1 MISLDK
7 NILIM
12 QGPDGEKIYLKKW
25 SVIPGT
31 ITSLLDFYE
40 GKPCA
45 FELINC
51 VTLNNDL
58 IAKVSVEV
66 SLSKFADSVA
76 IVRGGWLP
84 PSLALTN
91 ARVFADR
98 NFVSNLVASYEN
110 GKLANVLATS
120 SAITDF
126 EKIPFVVD
134 ILPFVLE
141 ANIKNFPTRQLIDEQ
156 LDEVEKKLRKALP
169 RIEIGQYSGI
179 TLGDYAEKLLRHLRP
194 LMEKRQKFFYEFA
207 HTFPSNS
214 SSEKVVLNWIGIAKL
229 AHSLG
234 LASND
239 FAVML
244 VLLTTSSG
252 QSGWPGSG
260 VLKSHK
266 QYTMEEAYNA
276 ACDVMLIEILLN
288 HHDMAPNANY
298 IAMTGD
304 KNLAK
309 VAAVMGNLKNG
320 RADGKSKIYKMAIST
335 DLFKGDLKLAGKF
348 AKILDGKML
357 ELLPVKSLCAGDIL
371 LCYSDGKW
379 DIIGDAIDSVTG
391 SRYGHAAIYLGKGL
405 VLESTVV
412 EGVAKIKIQDF
423 LQRYEHVAVFRQP
436 DAWTDENL
444 ELLNKFAKNVLSS
457 DAHYNLAGVV
467 KYVRVE
473 AKHQATVM
481 REIELFLA
489 GKSISRPTLKKKY
502 FCSELVVDCFIAVGF
517 IAPSAAI
524 YYRSDTFSPVKLAND
539 ATFGTFVGYISCNK
553 DHEVSE
559 DDEFYNRAT
568 FEEIFGSQ

>member
-1 MISLDK
+1 MISLGEK
-7 NILIM
+7 ILM
-12 QGPDGEKIYLKKW
+12 VEVPDGERIYLKKW
-25 SVIPGT
+25 SVVPGH
-31 ITSLLDFYE
+31 IASLLDFYE

-45 FELINC
+45 IALINC
-51 VTLNNDL
+51 VTVNNDL
-58 IAKVSVEV
+58 IAKVSATV

-76 IVRGGWLP
+76 IVKGGWLP

-91 ARVFADR
+91 SRVLADR

-110 GKLANVLATS
+110 GKLIDSSATS

-126 EKIPFVVD
+126 EKVPFVVD
-134 ILPFVLE
+134 VLPFVLE
-141 ANIKNFPTRQLIDEQ
+141 ANSNNFPTRQLINEQ
-156 LDEVEKKLRKALP
+156 LDEVIKKLRKALP

-194 LMEKRQKFFYEFA
+194 SMEKRQKFFYEFA
-207 HTFPSNS
+207 HTFPPNS
-214 SSEKVVLNWIGIAKL
+214 SSEKVVLNWMGIAKL
-229 AHSLG
+229 ANSLG

-266 QYTMEEAYNA
+266 QYTMEDAYNA
-276 ACDVMLIEILLN
+276 ACDIMLIELLLN

-309 VAAVMGNLKNG
+309 IAAVMGNLKNSG
-320 RADGKSKIYKMAIST
+320 VDGQSKIYKMSISAE
-335 DLFKGDLKLAGKF
+335 LFKGDLKLAGKF
-348 AKILDGKML
+348 SKILDGRML

-379 DIIGDAIDSVTG
+379 DIIGDAIDRVTG

-412 EGVAKIKIQDF
+412 EGVAKLKVQDL

-436 DAWTDENL
+436 DAWTKENL
-444 ELLNKFAKNVLSS
+444 ELLNEFAKKVLSS
-457 DAHYNLAGVV
+457 DAYYNLSGIM

-473 AKHQATVM
+473 AKHRTAVM
-481 REIELFLA
+481 RELELFFA
-489 GKSISRPTLKKKY
+489 GKSVPLPTLKKKY
-502 FCSELVVDCFIAVGF
+502 FCSELVVACFIAVGF
-517 IAPSAAI
+517 ITPSAAI
-524 YYRSDTFSPVKLAND
+524 FYRSDTFSPVKLAND
-539 ATFGTFVGYISCNK
+539 ATFGTFVGYASHNK

-568 FEEIFGSQ
+568 FKQIFGG